1 MIANAFPRDWS
12 AMVKAALNGDFD
24 SARAIHYKYL
34 RTVRMMFAE
43 GNPAGVKAY
52 LAQMG
57 IMQNVLRLP
66 LVNVSDDLYAR
77 IADDIE
83 RLKNGF

>member
-1 MIANAFPRDWS
+1 
-12 AMVKAALNGDFD
+12 
-24 SARAIHYKYL
+24 
-34 RTVRMMFAE
+34 MFAE